1 MSNPFSSIQNL
12 LQRFFS
18 PKIVTVNG
26 EYVVQYDLVG
36 VGIDR
41 ISTNATGTI
50 SASGVTQVISDTR
63 VSANG
68 VILITLAAGQAII
81 TQQPFVNSVTA
92 GVGFTASGL
101 TAGRT
106 YSYVLIN

>member
-18 PKIVTVNG
+18 PKVVTVNSNQ
-26 EYVVQYDLVG
+26 VVQYDLVG
-36 VGIDR
+36 IDR
-41 ISTNATGTI
+41 IKTTACGTFTANNAVEI
-50 SASGVTQVISDTR
+50 ISDPR

-68 VILITLAAGQAII
+68 VIIITLAAGTATILN
-81 TQQPFVNSVTA
+81 QPFVSSVTA

-101 TAGRT
+101 TAVRT